1 MIEREQQLQNST
13 QPTIAG
19 EACVSASPFFSFFNA
34 DNMEIMKQYPDKYF
48 DLAIVDPPY
57 GIDINNQSQGKGGGV
72 AKKIDYTK
80 KDWDKNA
87 PNTEYFKELM
97 RISKN
102 QIIWGANHFISKIP
116 FDSSCWIVWDKDN
129 GTTDFA
135 DCELAYTSHKTAV
148 RKFKWTWAGMRQQN
162 MANKQQ
168 RIHPTEKPIELY
180 EFCLKNY
187 AQNGFKILDTHLGSG
202 SIALAID
209 KANKLDNMNLE
220 FVGIELDTEYFN
232 AAVNRFRLAHA
243 QSCLSF

>member
-1 MIEREQQLQNST
+1 MIKEIRNE
-13 QPTIAG
+13 
-19 EACVSASPFFSFFNA
+19 FSFFNA
-34 DNMEIMKQYPDKYF
+34 DNMEIMAQYPDKYF

-57 GIDINNQSQGKGGGV
+57 GIGEDGLKNHSRNKLAQ
-72 AKKIDYTK
+72 AKKYTPK
-80 KDWDKNA
+80 NWDKNA
-87 PNTEYFKELM
+87 PDKEYFEELV
-97 RISKN
+97 RISKY

-116 FDSSCWIVWDKDN
+116 FDSSCWIVWDKN
-129 GTTDFA
+129 NSGDFA
-135 DCELAYTSHKTAV
+135 DCELAYSNFKTAV
-148 RKFKWTWAGMRQQN
+148 RKFKWTWNGMLQEKMN
-162 MANKQQ
+162 NKQE

-180 EFCLKNY
+180 EFCLRNY
-187 AQNGFKILDTHLGSG
+187 ADKGFKILDTHLGSG